1 MKNIKKLFLF
11 AAMISFVGLVSCGD
25 EKNELQQQAA
35 PGGQIGAFARVLES
49 SPDKSTNM
57 LDPTNS
63 VWGATI
69 EFVDEEDGD
78 LVDSYTIYATFRDNT
93 IDSDTAPN
101 YSILDEAEVYSW
113 DKSNFEAGEKYPTLT
128 FEVKASDV
136 IAALGLDISNASGG
150 DAFVYRAEMNLSD
163 GRTFSSTNSGVSIN
177 SELFYNDAFEFSS
190 SFVCVPPSPITG
202 DWVLEM
208 YDSWGDGWNGGYISV
223 KIDGVETQYS
233 ALAANGTSVTTAI
246 VNVPNGTASLEWE
259 YVPGSWEEE
268 NTFKVY
274 APSGNL
280 VLADGPT
287 PNTGIMALNLCNE

>member
-11 AAMISFVGLVSCGD
+11 ATMISFVGLVSCGD

-246 VNVPNGTASLEWE
+246 VNVPSGTASLEWE

>member
-1 MKNIKKLFLF
+1 MKNLKKLFPL
-11 AAMISFVGLVSCGD
+11 AIMIIFVGLVSCGD

-35 PGGQIGAFARVLES
+35 PGGEIGAFARVLES

-63 VWGATI
+63 SWEATI
-69 EFVDEEDGD
+69 EFVDEQDGD
-78 LVDSYTIYATFRDNT
+78 LVESYSIYATFRDNT
-93 IDSDTAPN
+93 IDSDTAPD
-101 YSILDEAEVYSW
+101 YSILNEILVYSW
-113 DKSNFEAGEKYPTLT
+113 DKANFEISERYPTLT

-136 IAALGLDISNASGG
+136 ITILDLDISNAAGG
-150 DAFVYRAEMNLSD
+150 DAFIYRAEISLSD

-208 YDSWGDGWNGGYISV
+208 YDSYGDGWNGGYISV
-223 KIDGVETQYS
+223 KVDGVETQYS
-233 ALAANGTSVTTAI
+233 ALEANGTSVTNAI
-246 VNVPNGTASLEWE
+246 VSVPAGTASLEWE
-259 YVPGSWEEE
+259 YVPGNWEEE